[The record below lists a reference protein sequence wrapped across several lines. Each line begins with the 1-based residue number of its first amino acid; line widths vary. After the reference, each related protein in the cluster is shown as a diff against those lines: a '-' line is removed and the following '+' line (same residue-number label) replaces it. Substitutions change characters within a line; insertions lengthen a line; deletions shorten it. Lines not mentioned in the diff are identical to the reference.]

1 MSDYY
6 PDVREFRKRAANGN
20 MTPVYK
26 EMLADMET
34 PVSAYMKIARGDAS
48 RYPSQDASRYPY
60 LEAGVNPPG
69 KIPGGIS
76 AGKIP
81 GGISGYSFLLES
93 VEGGERMA
101 RYSFLGS
108 GANTVITSKG
118 NVVEIARAGPAHGCA
133 GPSESV
139 DSPAHPCAGLSVT
152 EKITLDGGRDV
163 LDVLKA
169 EFGKIKYVPDPNL
182 PRFCGGAV
190 GFIGYDMVRFFEDL
204 PDSTTDDLHL
214 PDCTL
219 VFTDALLIF
228 DHIRHKIRVVCNA
241 RMDGDPEAAYEQ
253 AKAKIDSVIEQLR
266 QPLEV
271 SYEKR
276 QAAKPELT
284 SNFTREGFEDAVRA
298 CKEYIAAGD
307 VIQVVLSQRFST
319 KVGADSFDVYRAL
332 RSLNPSPYM
341 YYLAYGDIKL
351 IGSSPEI
358 LVTEERGNVTIR
370 PIAGTRPRGATP
382 DEDMALE
389 KELLKDEKER
399 AEHIML
405 VDLGR
410 NDIGR
415 VCRFGSVEVDQL
427 MTIERYSHV
436 MHIVSNVRGRLS
448 MDKDQ
453 FDLLRACF
461 PAGTVSGAPKIRAM
475 EIIDEVEP
483 TRRGTYAGSIGY
495 FSYSGDMDTCIT
507 IRTILIHNDT
517 AYVQVGAGIVADSD
531 PAKEY
536 QETMNK
542 AMAMINALSA
552 AEAGLE

>member
-1 MSDYY
+1 MNPYY
-6 PDVREFRKRAANGN
+6 PDKQEFLKRAKSGN

-26 EMLADMET
+26 EILADMET
-34 PVSAYMKIARGDAS
+34 PVSAFKKI
-48 RYPSQDASRYPY
+48 
-60 LEAGVNPPG
+60 
-69 KIPGGIS
+69 GG
-76 AGKIP
+76 GE
-81 GGISGYSFLLES
+81 YSFLLES

-101 RYSFLGS
+101 RFSFLGS
-108 GANTVITSKG
+108 GTNLVIKSKG
-118 NVVEIARAGPAHGCA
+118 RSVEIVRDGKSQNFDLEPGC
-133 GPSESV
+133 
-139 DSPAHPCAGLSVT
+139 
-152 EKITLDGGRDV
+152 DV
-163 LDVLKA
+163 LHIL
-169 EFGKIKYVPDPNL
+169 EQELSELKYVPDPNL

-204 PDSTTDDLHL
+204 PDSTTDDLNL

-219 VFTDALLIF
+219 IFTDTLLIF
-228 DHIRHKIRVVCNA
+228 DHVKHRIRMVCNT
-241 RMDGDPEAAYEQ
+241 RIDGDPERAYEQ
-253 AKAKIDSVIEQLR
+253 AISKIDSFIEQLR
-266 QPLEV
+266 SPADV

-276 QAAKPELT
+276 QVNSPEMS
-284 SNFTREGFEDAVRA
+284 SNFTREGFEDAVLK

-319 KVGADSFDVYRAL
+319 KVTADPFDVYRAL

-341 YYLAYGDIKL
+341 YYLAYGDTKL

-358 LVTEERGNVTIR
+358 LVTEERGNVTVR
-370 PIAGTRPRGATP
+370 PIAGTRPRGATEQ
-382 DEDMALE
+382 EDLALE
-389 KELLKDEKER
+389 RELLKDEKER

-415 VCRFGSVEVDQL
+415 VCRYGSVSVDEL

-436 MHIVSNVRGRLS
+436 MHIVSNVKGRLKV
-448 MDKDQ
+448 DKDQ

-475 EIIDEVEP
+475 EIIDELEP
-483 TRRGTYAGSIGY
+483 TRRGPYAGAIGY

-507 IRTILIHNDT
+507 IRTILIQGNT
-517 AYVQVGAGIVADSD
+517 AYVQAGAGIVADSD

-536 QETMNK
+536 QETQNK
-542 AMAMINALSA
+542 AMAMMKALSA